1 MVLVAL
7 VTAAAVLTFATVGFP
22 SLLLMAGAWTFAAA
36 ANRRLRALAG
46 VASWAVGVVVEV
58 GFLGGESA
66 IMAIVYPHFQ
76 PQFVYVVMLV
86 IPLLVAL
93 AVLRWPP
100 SKVTLAT
107 ELRAQR
113 ASAEPWLALIG
124 IILIELMFE
133 AIKLH
138 GTDYGITWAMNGDA
152 RNNVAFDRNILSV
165 GGVTLQAMKSYPA
178 LVNAVTAVVD
188 GAGGRSHLST
198 AALMIRDVQA
208 MVSVFIMSTIA
219 IALFFMAAASE
230 VFPRRDEEER
240 LPLALII
247 PLGAC
252 GSVAVGAWV
261 LGLGLAGGFLSAMG
275 CLALTGS
282 AVVLG
287 MRLAR
292 AYSNFALII
301 LAADLV
307 MVLTSW
313 TFLFVVPAT
322 ALLVGIGRGVQHL
335 GEVRRDGGDAREVA
349 LTRGTLIT
357 SVAGLA
363 AVAVILLANGS
374 VLLAQLKAP
383 GGIIPTSPR
392 LFELVGLT
400 IVVGVAI
407 APNKR
412 QRGVRGV
419 LLGIYLVCA
428 AMVAWIWSLHPGGVD
443 WSYYA
448 TKTVWLV
455 TATVLW
461 CPFILLIDM
470 VRIVNRVDA
479 RASTRVV
486 SSTVLSIAGSSG
498 LLWGIGHETPFPF
511 PWTWAFVGST
521 IPSPQEIRL
530 VTHQADIGGPFVIWQ
545 ISTPYEDQL
554 GNFWSALTWD
564 YNENGTVKSKRGA
577 MTFVAWA
584 GWENGSLSALCTAVT
599 DNQMR
604 VVTNNPRLV
613 PTLRLKCP
621 GYRPVPSQAHEH

>member
-1 MVLVAL
+1 
-7 VTAAAVLTFATVGFP
+7 VLTFATVGFP
-22 SLLLMAGAWTFAAA
+22 SLLLMAGAWSFSAV
-36 ANRRLRALAG
+36 ANRRLSALSG
-46 VASWAVGVVVEV
+46 VASWAVGAIVEV
-58 GFLGGESA
+58 GFLGAESA
-66 IMAIVYPHFQ
+66 AMAIAYPHFQ
-76 PQFVYVVMLV
+76 PQFVYVAMLA

-93 AVLRWPP
+93 AIMRLP
-100 SKVTLAT
+100 SPNAP
-107 ELRAQR
+107 RSSGRMAQR

-133 AIKLH
+133 MIKLH
-138 GTDYGITWAMNGDA
+138 GNDYGITWAMNGDA

-178 LVNAVTAVVD
+178 LINAVTAILD
-188 GAGGRSHLST
+188 GAGGRSHLTT

-230 VFPRRDEEER
+230 AFPRRDDEER
-240 LPLALII
+240 LPFALIV

-275 CLALTGS
+275 CLSLTGS
-282 AVVLG
+282 AIVLG

-292 AYSNFALII
+292 AYSNIALII
-301 LAADLV
+301 LTVDLV
-307 MVLTSW
+307 MVLASW
-313 TFLFVVPAT
+313 TFLLVVPAV
-322 ALLVGIGRGVQHL
+322 ALLLGYWRGVRYFREL
-335 GEVRRDGGDAREVA
+335 RREGGGAREIMA
-349 LTRGTLIT
+349 TRGALIS
-357 SVAGLA
+357 SVVGL
-363 AVAVILLANGS
+363 VVVLVILLANGS
-374 VLLAQLKAP
+374 VLMSQLKAP
-383 GGIIPTSPR
+383 GGIIPTGPW
-392 LFELVGLT
+392 LFVLVGFT
-400 IVVGVAI
+400 IMVAVVV

-412 QRGVRGV
+412 QRSVRMV
-419 LLGIYLVCA
+419 SLSIYVACA
-428 AMVAWIWSLHPGGVD
+428 ALVTWIWSLHPGGVD

-455 TATVLW
+455 TATLLW
-461 CPFILLIDM
+461 CPFVLLVDI
-470 VRIVNRVDA
+470 VRVVNRANAGV
-479 RASTRVV
+479 STRAV
-486 SSTVLSIAGSSG
+486 SSAVLSIVGSSG

-511 PWTWAFVGST
+511 PWTWAYVGST
-521 IPSPQEIRL
+521 IPSPQEIQL
-530 VTHQADIGGPFVIWQ
+530 VTRQADIGGPFVIWQ

-564 YNENGTVKSKRGA
+564 YNENGTVKSTRGA

-604 VVTNNPRLV
+604 VVTSNPRLV

-621 GYRPVPSQAHEH
+621 GYRPVPSQAHER